1 MPASGARRIA
11 TIDRRE
17 RITLRV
23 NQREIEA
30 YRGESVL
37 AALLA
42 AGFWSLSRS
51 AVRGECRGPL
61 CGTGICYDC
70 RVTIDGRPHQRACLV
85 EAAPGMEVAVEEGGG
100 VHDP

>member
-1 MPASGARRIA
+1 MPPTGARRIA

-42 AGFWSLSRS
+42 AGFWILRRS
-51 AVRGECRGPL
+51 TARGECRGPL
-61 CGTGICYDC
+61 CGMGVCYDC
-70 RVTIDGRPHQRACLV
+70 LVTIDGRPHQRACQV
-85 EAAPGMEVAVEEGGG
+85 EVAPGMEVTVAAGEALR
-100 VHDP
+100 DP